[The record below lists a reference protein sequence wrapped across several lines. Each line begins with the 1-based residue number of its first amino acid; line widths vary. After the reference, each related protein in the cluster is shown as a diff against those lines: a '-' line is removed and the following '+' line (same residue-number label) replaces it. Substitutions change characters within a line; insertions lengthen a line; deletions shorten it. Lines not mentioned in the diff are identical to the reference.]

1 MEFQNN
7 RIAIAVSKGRITKAV
22 QPLLEAAGVGP
33 LDEMLSS
40 RKLVFQ
46 TEAPDVEIIAVRS
59 VDVPTYVRLG
69 GADLGI
75 VGKDVLLELDGEGFY
90 ELVDLGVSRCEL
102 VLAERMDIDESP
114 LHSERKTRIATKYVN
129 ATRQYFASK
138 GVYVEVMALSGS
150 VELAPLC
157 DLADRIVDLSQ
168 TGETLRSNGLRKV
181 ETIASISARLIANKA
196 SLRLKEKALKSIA
209 RKMEAAATERA
220 NGA

>member
-1 MEFQNN
+1 M
-7 RIAIAVSKGRITKAV
+7 
-22 QPLLEAAGVGP
+22 GP
-33 LDEMLSS
+33 LDKMYNS

-46 TEAPDVEIIAVRS
+46 THTPNVEIIVVRS

-75 VGKDVLLELDGEGFY
+75 VGKDVLLELDGEGYY
-90 ELVDLGVSRCEL
+90 ELADLGVSRCEL
-102 VLAERMDIDESP
+102 VLAERKDIDDSP
-114 LHSERKTRIATKYVN
+114 EHSERKTRIATKYVN
-129 ATRQYFASK
+129 ATRQHFAAK
-138 GVYVEVMALSGS
+138 GIYVEVMALNGS

-168 TGETLRSNGLRKV
+168 TGETLASNGLRKV

-209 RKMEAAATERA
+209 GKMEQAAQERA